1 MQCSAYRAISAS
13 GLRALV
19 TRMSLQSHTRQHV
32 DLLGSGT
39 ALDIST
45 TPCISVVSCCTVRA
59 TYQGS
64 GGRPDSCHT
73 APAAMARSAAVD
85 RTIRLHQLRHVL
97 VNSSYHINN
106 TDDSR
111 WADNAVVCT
120 ICIVQVL
127 KLASRVV
134 ATSHRLT
141 QRCAILRC
149 QSQHGSVSI
158 GIRSCPQAP
167 MHILCT
173 LARTA
178 RSAHGKTILDR
189 KQQMDPM
196 SAAEDVDLP
205 AGTCAARLC

>member
-19 TRMSLQSHTRQHV
+19 TRMSLQSHIRQHV

-39 ALDIST
+39 AFDIST
-45 TPCISVVSCCTVRA
+45 IPCLSVVSCCTVRA

-85 RTIRLHQLRHVL
+85 RTIRLHQSRHVL

-111 WADNAVVCT
+111 WAGNAVVST

-127 KLASRVV
+127 KLASSVV

-141 QRCAILRC
+141 QRRAILRC
-149 QSQHGSVSI
+149 QSQHAFGFDWHQVVSS
-158 GIRSCPQAP
+158 GPD
-167 MHILCT
+167 
-173 LARTA
+173 
-178 RSAHGKTILDR
+178 AHAVHT
-189 KQQMDPM
+189 
-196 SAAEDVDLP
+196 
-205 AGTCAARLC
+205 GTH